1 MTLLCRVNEMQ
12 KRAAFFLAE
21 LAACILVLIV
31 PGTAARAQG
40 PLTDLK
46 TQVGFDQ
53 HPNAQI
59 PLDLVFHDDKGQDVR
74 LGDYFGNKP
83 AILTLNYFNCPNL
96 CTLELDQLAE
106 ALAQVPFDLGNQYD
120 VITVSFDPRDTTALA
135 LAEKWEAI
143 RHYARPGLGD
153 GWHVLTGDASAI
165 RQLTQ
170 AVGFRYAHDAQTDEF
185 AHPLGVIFLT
195 PQGKIYRYLYGEQ
208 FSPTDLRLT
217 LVAASQ
223 NKIGTVIDQ
232 VLLVCYHYDPAQ
244 GKYSTLVI
252 QLSQVAGIATV
263 LVLGV
268 TLARWWRQ
276 DLKRDA
282 EYLKNESKKD

>member
-208 FSPTDLRLT
+208 FNPTDLRLS

-252 QLSQVAGIATV
+252 QMSQVAGIATV

>member
-1 MTLLCRVNEMQ
+1 MQ

-106 ALAQVPFDLGNQYD
+106 ALAQIPFDLGNQYD

>member
-1 MTLLCRVNEMQ
+1 MQ